1 LKQRMLA
8 SGKGRGKMNKRDI
21 QQRVVIT
28 GMGAVT
34 SLGLN
39 VEDTWAGLIAGR
51 SGITEITRF
60 DASHLPIRIA
70 GEVKGLDVTDYIPFK
85 EARRMART
93 SHLAMAASMQAMA
106 DAGLGE
112 QVPDPE
118 RAGVIMGT
126 GVGGFDAGIETWET
140 YKSKGLRR
148 VNPFSTMSLLCNM
161 PAHHMS
167 VCFQC
172 LAYNNT
178 TVTACAAGTQAIG
191 DSVEVIRRG
200 SADLMLAGGVE
211 GMVDEMVIA
220 AFTIMRVL
228 ANDNE
233 HPEKACK
240 PFDARRDGFV
250 SAEGSAVL
258 VLERLDKALDRG
270 ARIYAEVLGYAA
282 NSDAYHAAIPDPE
295 GAGAYRVMKWAQENA
310 GIAPTE
316 VDYIN
321 AHGPGTI
328 VGDPV
333 ETKAIKN
340 LFGEHAYQVPIS
352 STKSMVGHA
361 LGGSGAIEAMACAK
375 TIETGIIHPT
385 INYEVPDPECDL
397 DYVPNVA
404 RKADVRTT
412 MANSFGLGGQNA
424 CLILRRYEE

>member
-1 LKQRMLA
+1 MIE
-8 SGKGRGKMNKRDI
+8 RDI

-39 VEDTWAGLIAGR
+39 VEETWAGLIAGR
-51 SGITEITRF
+51 SGITEITQF

-70 GEVKGLDVTDYIPFK
+70 GEVKGFDVTDYIPFK

-93 SHLAMAASMQAMA
+93 SHLAMAAAAQAMA

-126 GVGGFDAGIETWET
+126 GVGGFDAGLDAWET

-148 VNPFSTMSLLCNM
+148 VNPFGAMSLLCNM

-167 VCFQC
+167 VCYQC

-191 DSVEVIRRG
+191 DATEAIRRG
-200 SADLMLAGGVE
+200 AADLMLAGGVE
-211 GMVDEMVIA
+211 GTVDEMVIA

-250 SAEGSAVL
+250 SAEGSAVV

-270 ARIYAEVLGYAA
+270 ATIYAEVLGYAA

-295 GAGAYRVMKWAQENA
+295 GLGAYRVMKWAQENA

-321 AHGPGTI
+321 AHGPGTV

-333 ETKAIKN
+333 ETKAIKR
-340 LFGEHAYQVPIS
+340 LLGEYAYQVPIS
-352 STKSMVGHA
+352 STKSMVGHP
-361 LGGSGAIEAMACAK
+361 LGGAGAIETMACVK
-375 TIETGIIHPT
+375 TIQTGIVHPT
-385 INYEVPDPECDL
+385 INLEVPDPECDL

-404 RKADVRTT
+404 READVRTT
-412 MANSFGLGGQNA
+412 MCNSFGLGGQNA
-424 CLILRRYEE
+424 CMILRQFEE